1 MNILLLVTGKTDDR
15 YIEDGIAKYSDRI
28 QHFAK
33 FETKVIP
40 DLKNRK
46 SLSEEQQKKAEGAL
60 ILSHIADSD
69 ILVLLDENGKEKT
82 SRQFA
87 DFISNQMNASAKR
100 LVFVVGGPYGF
111 SEDVYAKA
119 AEKISL
125 SRMTFSH
132 QMVRLVFAEQLYRA
146 FTILKNIPYHH
157 D

>member
-46 SLSEEQQKKAEGAL
+46 SLSEERQKKAEGTL

-69 ILVLLDENGKEKT
+69 ILVLLDEDGKEKT